1 MTKDGKGE
9 CVGGIAMMLKGANAN
24 VVTQELEKRVEKIQK
39 LLPEGVSIEPYL
51 NRSELVNR
59 NISTVVHNLI
69 EGAIIV
75 FVVLIIFLGNI
86 RAGLIVASVIPL
98 AIAVRIHPYAYFR
111 SDSQPDDLGAIDFG
125 IVVDGSI
132 VIVEAYLPTYT
143 AIN

>member
-1 MTKDGKGE
+1 
-9 CVGGIAMMLKGANAN
+9 MMLKGANAN

-98 AIAVRIHPYAYFR
+98 AMLFAFILMRI
-111 SDSQPDDLGAIDFG
+111 FG
-125 IVVDGSI
+125 V
-132 VIVEAYLPTYT
+132 T
-143 AIN
+143 ANLMSSALLISVS